1 MSGNSFSAPGARLG
15 SCFPLT
21 FPSVSQLRRRHLVEP
36 GLCARGREPQLFR
49 LPLHAPH
56 QLCYPDAGGPA
67 GGKRQAGRGSWAARR
82 RPSSISPQWRL
93 GAGLHCQ
100 RLGVLVV
107 AGQMG
112 REAQWVETSAKLHFF
127 GENPFA
133 LGFLGQHLCR
143 PWFPLKD
150 SCVAWEVVITAFSA
164 FGSLGFE
171 TLPVPWVYPAE
182 HGLQL

>member
-1 MSGNSFSAPGARLG
+1 MSGSSFSAPLARLG
-15 SCFPLT
+15 GYFPLT

-36 GLCARGREPQLFR
+36 GLCAHGREPQLLR

-82 RPSSISPQWRL
+82 RPFSISPQWRL
-93 GAGLHCQ
+93 GAGLRRQ
-100 RLGVLVV
+100 RLWVLVA

-127 GENPFA
+127 GETPFA
-133 LGFLGQHLCR
+133 LGFLGQHLCK
-143 PWFPLKD
+143 PWVPLED
-150 SCVAWEVVITAFSA
+150 SRVAWEVVIEAFSA

-182 HGLQL
+182 CGPRL